1 MNSPLVPLPIGAT
14 NHMTSENPE
23 CPGRASASAA
33 LGRLKQAALDI
44 STTAVVLVDY
54 RQSDQPV
61 VYVNRAFEMLTGYAA
76 AEVVGRN
83 CRFLQ
88 GNGVDVDAR
97 ELDKIRQAL
106 NEGDEGWAILA
117 NQCKDGT
124 PFWNELQI
132 APLRDDRGAITHYV
146 GYLSDITQLKSN
158 EELLA
163 HHFTHDTLTQLPNR
177 QLLLDRTEQ
186 AIASANRTE
195 QSVALVHL
203 DLDQFHLVNEGLGRW
218 AGDQVLVSIGERLR
232 QNLRTSDT
240 VARTSSDQFA
250 ILLTNLEQ
258 EADVAPACD
267 CILQVVRRPVSL
279 GEVGERSITASMGVA
294 VYPRDGTTADALSEA
309 AEVAMAD
316 AKRGGDNHYRYFT
329 EELNRRAAERL
340 RLEERLR
347 VGLAEDRIQT
357 WFQPK
362 VDFQTG
368 EVVGVEALVRWQ
380 DPEWGWITPDR
391 FIPVAESVGLID
403 VVTERVIRACGQLHQ
418 RFQRACLSPIAFAIN
433 LSPRLFQR
441 PDITRTLLHWF
452 QEYQLP
458 PERVFLEITE
468 SLLVDD
474 EVLAGKVLHELRRNG
489 ISISLD
495 DFGTGYSNL
504 SYLRSIPVD
513 ELKIDKLFM
522 GELTREVGNAAIVN
536 SIIAL
541 GHNLGM
547 RVVAE
552 GVETEAQVRYLRA
565 RGCDLLQGYHF
576 SPAVPADG
584 LLEMRLENQVMA
596 TGSGQTDERRPTVL
610 LVDDEPNVLKALRRV
625 LTPEGYRI
633 LIAGSGEQALEV
645 LALEQVEVL
654 ITDQRMPGMSG
665 TELLSRVRRL
675 YPDTLRI
682 VLSGYAE
689 LESLTD
695 AINQG
700 AIYKYLTKPWEDDDL
715 RALLR
720 EALRERVD

>member
-1 MNSPLVPLPIGAT
+1 MTFGTPDCSARAAASPDL
-14 NHMTSENPE
+14 E
-23 CPGRASASAA
+23 A
-33 LGRLKQAALDI
+33 LKRAALDM
-44 STTAVVLVDY
+44 SSTAVVLVDY
-54 RQSDQPV
+54 LQPDQPL
-61 VYVNRAFEMLTGYAA
+61 VYVNRAFEVLTGYAA
-76 AEVVGRN
+76 AEVLGRN

-88 GNGVDVDAR
+88 GTGVGVEPSQLEEIRRA
-97 ELDKIRQAL
+97 LD
-106 NEGDEGWAILA
+106 EGCEGWAILA
-117 NQCKDGT
+117 NECKDGT
-124 PFWNELQI
+124 LFWNELRI
-132 APLRDDRGAITHYV
+132 APIRDAQGAITHYV
-146 GYLSDITQLKSN
+146 GYLSDITQLKN
-158 EELLA
+158 NQDALA
-163 HHFTHDTLTQLPNR
+163 HHFTHDMLTQLPNR

-186 AIASANRTE
+186 AIASAARTG
-195 QSVALVHL
+195 QVVALVHL

-218 AGDQVLVSIGERLR
+218 AGDQVLVGIGERLR
-232 QNLRTSDT
+232 QNLRASDT

-250 ILLTNLEQ
+250 ILLTNLTQ
-258 EADVAPACD
+258 EAHVAPACD
-267 CILQVVRRPVSL
+267 GILQVVGQPVCLS
-279 GEVGERSITASMGVA
+279 EAGERSITASMGVS
-294 VYPRDGTTADALSEA
+294 VYPRDGTTAEALSEA
-309 AEVAMAD
+309 AEVAMAN
-316 AKRGGDNHYRYFT
+316 AKRSGENHYRYFT
-329 EELNRRAAERL
+329 ETLNQRAAERL
-340 RLEERLR
+340 QLEGRLR
-347 VGLAEDRIQT
+347 TALAEARIQT

-362 VDFQTG
+362 VDLQTG
-368 EVVGVEALVRWQ
+368 EVVGAEALVRWQ
-380 DPEWGWITPDR
+380 DPEFGWITPDR
-391 FIPVAESVGLID
+391 FIPVAESVGLVE
-403 VVTERVIRACGQLHQ
+403 VVTERGIEACGDLFG
-418 RFQRACLSPIAFAIN
+418 RFQHACLPPLTFAIN

-441 PDITRTLLHWF
+441 ADITRTLLHWL
-452 QEYQLP
+452 QQYRLP
-458 PERVFLEITE
+458 PERVCLEITE

-474 EVLAGKVLHELRRNG
+474 EAKARKVLNELRRNG